1 MYNVTIIGS
10 GVTGTSIA
18 RSLSR
23 FKLKVLV
30 LEKEAD
36 VCFGTTKANSGVV
49 HAGYAAT
56 PGTMKAK
63 FNLLGNPM
71 YTELCKEL
79 VVPFKRNGTFVVAL
93 EDDDIDQLEELHEK
107 GKKNGVETEIIT
119 KRKRIF
125 EYEPNLSPKTKA
137 ILFAPTGGIVSPYEL
152 TIALAENSYT
162 NGVEFRFNSEV
173 QNIETHED
181 YFIIKTQQEQI
192 KTKIVVN
199 AAGLFADKIAGMV
212 GVNEY
217 TIHPRRG
224 EYVLFEK
231 DCIEINHVLF
241 PLPTPTSKGILASPT
256 IHGHPFLGPNALDIE
271 DKEAKDTTSQGINE
285 IIDGGLRLI
294 PNLPL
299 NKSITTFAGL
309 RAVSSTNDFIIGESK
324 VENFI
329 NAAGIQSPGLTAA
342 PAIGRHI
349 AELIAEKLNAKTNTK
364 FNPRRENPPVQFH
377 QLSQVEQ
384 DRLIHQD
391 PNYAHIICRC
401 ELVTKAEILDAIHR
415 PLGARTLDGIKF
427 RTRARMGRCQGSFC
441 TFRIMKILEEELG
454 LKPEEITK
462 KGGQSFMV
470 IGSTKDLRLRRV
482 DQ

>member
-1 MYNVTIIGS
+1 MYDVVIIGS

-18 RSLSR
+18 RELSR
-23 FKLKVLV
+23 FQLKVLV

-36 VCFGTTKANSGVV
+36 ICFGTTKANSGVV
-49 HAGYAAT
+49 HAGYAAS
-56 PGTMKAK
+56 PGTLKAK

-71 YTELCKEL
+71 YTELCEEL

-93 EDDDIDQLEELHEK
+93 EDDDINQLEELQQK
-107 GKKNGVETEIIT
+107 GTKNGVKTEIIT
-119 KRKRIF
+119 DREKIF
-125 EYEPNLSPKTKA
+125 EYEPNLSPKAKA
-137 ILFAPTGGIVSPYEL
+137 MLYAPTGGIVSPYEL
-152 TIALAENSYT
+152 TIALAENAFT
-162 NGVEFRFNSEV
+162 NGVDFNFNSEV
-173 QNIETHED
+173 KNIEVHED
-181 YFIIKTQQEQI
+181 YFLINTQQGQVKAHI
-192 KTKIVVN
+192 IVN

-212 GVNEY
+212 GLNDF

-271 DKEAKDTTSQGINE
+271 DKEAKDTTSQGLNE
-285 IIDGGLRLI
+285 IINGGLRLI
-294 PNLPL
+294 PKLPL

-309 RAVSSTNDFIIGESK
+309 RAVSSTNDFIIGEST

-342 PAIGRHI
+342 PAIGKHI
-349 AELIAEKLNAKTNTK
+349 AGLVAEKLDAKSNTK
-364 FNPRRENPPVQFH
+364 FNPIREKPPVQFH
-377 QLSQVEQ
+377 QLSEAEQ
-384 DRLIHQD
+384 DKLIQQD

-401 ELVTKAEILDAIHR
+401 ELVTKAEILDAIRR

-441 TFRIMKILEEELG
+441 TFRIMKILEEELC
-454 LKPEEITK
+454 LKAEEITK
-462 KGGQSFMV
+462 KGGNSFMV
-470 IGSTKDLRLRRV
+470 IGHTKDLRLGRV
-482 DQ
+482 ER